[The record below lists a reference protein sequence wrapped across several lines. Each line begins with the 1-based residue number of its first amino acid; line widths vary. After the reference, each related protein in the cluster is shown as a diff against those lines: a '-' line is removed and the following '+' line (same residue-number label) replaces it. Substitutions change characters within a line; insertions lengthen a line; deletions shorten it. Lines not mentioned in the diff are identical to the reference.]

1 MPDNVNTGDYLHL
14 PESCGARNERME
26 RGAQSVETINAYA
39 SKIQSEITKENKLR
53 ADMEKAENEAATA
66 RETLNVIDH
75 ITRSNLGIMGAA
87 AGIKNGTEAA
97 KKARVRNT
105 GIDIVEILNDGAK
118 IAEEGNTEANIF
130 VLQGIAQD
138 RDMKVWIN

>member
-1 MPDNVNTGDYLHL
+1 MPDNVNTGDNLHL
-14 PESCGARNERME
+14 PGSCGAANERME

-39 SKIQSEITKENKLR
+39 SKIQSEIARENKLR
-53 ADMEKAENEAATA
+53 ADMERAENEASTA

-75 ITRSNLGIMGAA
+75 ITKSNLGVMGAA
-87 AGIKNGTEAA
+87 AGIKDGTEAA
-97 KKARVRNT
+97 KKAGTSNT

-130 VLQGIAQD
+130 VLQGIAKD
-138 RDMKVWIN
+138 RDIKV